1 MKYTRKMVLCLTLI
15 SFLLSGCS
23 GHMPLLDSTSALASP
38 TPSSGT
44 TPQEEPPAE
53 DVQNLREMQLV
64 MLFQGLI
71 RMDRLDSL
79 TITAKQAEAI
89 LPFVRKSMDE
99 GSITESEQK
108 QVINGLTLPQ
118 RTFLDE
124 QSKQMKKRIAARMDN
139 LGEELSSEEREKR
152 VNAFIQKRKAER
164 QVEAGMTDRG
174 NGEFQLFDQRSMGI
188 SVEQQL
194 MELLTSKHD

>member
-1 MKYTRKMVLCLTLI
+1 MRYTQKMVLHLTLI

-23 GHMPLLDSTSALASP
+23 GHMPLLDSTSTLVSP
-38 TPSSGT
+38 TPSSGK
-44 TPQEEPPAE
+44 TPQDAPLAE

-79 TITAKQAEAI
+79 TITAKQAKAI

-108 QVINGLTLPQ
+108 QVISGLTLSQ

-124 QSKQMKKRIAARMDN
+124 QSKQMKKRMAERMDN
-139 LGEELSSEEREKR
+139 RGEEVSSEERERR

-164 QVEAGMTDRG
+164 QVEAGMMDRG
-174 NGEFQLFDQRSMGI
+174 NGEFQQFDQRSMGV

>member
-1 MKYTRKMVLCLTLI
+1 MKYTRKLMLRLTLI

-23 GHMPLLDSTSALASP
+23 GHMPLLDSTSALSSP
-38 TPSSGT
+38 SPLSGK
-44 TPQEEPPAE
+44 TPQEDPPAE

-79 TITAKQAEAI
+79 TITAKQAAAI

-108 QVINGLTLPQ
+108 QVINSLTLPQ
-118 RTFLDE
+118 RAFLDD
-124 QSKQMKKRIAARMDN
+124 QSKQMKKRMTERMDN
-139 LGEELSSEEREKR
+139 LGEEVSSEEREKR
-152 VNAFIQKRKAER
+152 VNAFIQKRNAER
-164 QVEAGMTDRG
+164 QVEAGMTEHGDG
-174 NGEFQLFDQRSMGI
+174 DFQLFDQRSMGI

>member
-1 MKYTRKMVLCLTLI
+1 MKYTRKMVLRLTLI

-23 GHMPLLDSTSALASP
+23 GHMPLLNSTSALTSP
-38 TPSSGT
+38 TPSSGII
-44 TPQEEPPAE
+44 PQEAPLAE

-89 LPFVRKSMDE
+89 LPYVRKSMDE

-108 QVINGLTLPQ
+108 QVINGLTLSQ

-124 QSKQMKKRIAARMDN
+124 QSKQMKKRMAERMDN
-139 LGEELSSEEREKR
+139 LGEAVSTEEREKR
-152 VNAFIQKRKAER
+152 INAFIQKRKAER
-164 QVEAGMTDRG
+164 QVEAGMTDRD

>member
-1 MKYTRKMVLCLTLI
+1 MKYTRKMVLRLTLI

-23 GHMPLLDSTSALASP
+23 GHMPLLDSTSALTSP
-38 TPSSGT
+38 SPSSGK
-44 TPQEEPPAE
+44 TPQEAPLAE

-89 LPFVRKSMDE
+89 LPYVRKSMDE

-108 QVINGLTLPQ
+108 QVINGLTLSQ

-124 QSKQMKKRIAARMDN
+124 QSKQMKKRMAERMDN
-139 LGEELSSEEREKR
+139 LGEEVSSEEREKR
-152 VNAFIQKRKAER
+152 INAFIQKRKAER

>member
-1 MKYTRKMVLCLTLI
+1 MKYTRKLVLRLTLI

-23 GHMPLLDSTSALASP
+23 GHAPLLESKLALASP
-38 TPSSGT
+38 SPPSGK
-44 TPQEEPPAE
+44 TPQEDPPAE

-89 LPFVRKSMDE
+89 LPYVRKSMDK

-124 QSKQMKKRIAARMDN
+124 QSKQMKKRVAERMDN
-139 LGEELSSEEREKR
+139 LGEEVSSEEREKR

>member
-1 MKYTRKMVLCLTLI
+1 MKYTRKMVLRLTLI

-23 GHMPLLDSTSALASP
+23 GHMPLLDSTSALVSP
-38 TPSSGT
+38 SPSSGK
-44 TPQEEPPAE
+44 TPQEALPAE

-71 RMDRLDSL
+71 RMDRLASL
-79 TITAKQAEAI
+79 TITAKQAESI

-99 GSITESEQK
+99 GSISESEQK
-108 QVINGLTLPQ
+108 QVINGLSLSQ

-124 QSKQMKKRIAARMDN
+124 QSKQMKKRIAERMDN
-139 LGEELSSEEREKR
+139 LGEEVSSEEREKR

-174 NGEFQLFDQRSMGI
+174 NGEFQLFDQRNVGI

>member
-1 MKYTRKMVLCLTLI
+1 MLRLTLI

-23 GHMPLLDSTSALASP
+23 GHMPVLESTSASP
-38 TPSSGT
+38 SPSTGK
-44 TPQEEPPAE
+44 TPQEDPPAE
-53 DVQNLREMQLV
+53 EVQNLREMQLV

-79 TITAKQAEAI
+79 TITAKQSAAI

-108 QVINGLTLPQ
+108 QVINSLTLPQ
-118 RTFLDE
+118 RAFLDD
-124 QSKQMKKRIAARMDN
+124 QSKQMKKRMTERMDN
-139 LGEELSSEEREKR
+139 LGEEVSSEEREKR
-152 VNAFIQKRKAER
+152 VNAFIQKRNAER
-164 QVEAGMTDRG
+164 QVEAGMTEHGDG
-174 NGEFQLFDQRSMGI
+174 DFQLFDQRSMGI

>member
-1 MKYTRKMVLCLTLI
+1 MKYTRKLVLRLTLT

-23 GHMPLLDSTSALASP
+23 GHMPLLDSTSALVLPSP
-38 TPSSGT
+38 SPGK
-44 TPQEEPPAE
+44 TPQEDTPAE
-53 DVQNLREMQLV
+53 VVQNLKEMQLV

-79 TITAKQAEAI
+79 TITSKQAEAI

-108 QVINGLTLPQ
+108 QVITGLTLPQ
-118 RTFLDE
+118 RTFLDD
-124 QSKQMKKRIAARMDN
+124 QSKQMKQRMAERMDN
-139 LGEELSSEEREKR
+139 LGEAVSSEEREKR
-152 VNAFIQKRKAER
+152 IHAFIQKRKAER
-164 QVEAGMTDRG
+164 QIEAGMTDRG
-174 NGEFQLFDQRSMGI
+174 NGEFQLFDQRSVGI

-194 MELLTSKHD
+194 IELLTSKHD

>member
-1 MKYTRKMVLCLTLI
+1 MKYTLKLVLRLTLI

-23 GHMPLLDSTSALASP
+23 GHMPLLDRNSALALPS
-38 TPSSGT
+38 PSSGK
-44 TPQEEPPAE
+44 TPQEEPLAD

-89 LPFVRKSMDE
+89 LPFVRKSMDK

-124 QSKQMKKRIAARMDN
+124 HSKQMKQRVAERMDN
-139 LGEELSSEEREKR
+139 LGDEVSSEEREKR
-152 VNAFIQKRKAER
+152 VNAFIQKRNAEH
-164 QVEAGMTDRG
+164 QVEQGMTDRG
-174 NGEFQLFDQRSMGI
+174 DGDFQLFNQRSMGI

-194 MELLTSKHD
+194 LELLTSKHK

>member
-1 MKYTRKMVLCLTLI
+1 MKYTRKWILRLTLI

-23 GHMPLLDSTSALASP
+23 WHMPLLDSTSVLAPPS
-38 TPSSGT
+38 PSSGK
-44 TPQEEPPAE
+44 TPQEKPPAE

-71 RMDRLDSL
+71 RMDRLASL

-99 GSITESEQK
+99 GSMTESERK
-108 QVINGLTLPQ
+108 EVIKGLTLPQ

-124 QSKQMKKRIAARMDN
+124 QSKLMKIRKAERMDN
-139 LGEELSSEEREKR
+139 LGDAVSSEEREKR
-152 VNAFIQKRKAER
+152 VAAFIQKRKAER
-164 QVEAGMTDRG
+164 QVEAGMPDRG
-174 NGEFQLFDQRSMGI
+174 KGELELIDQRSIGV

-194 MELLTSKHD
+194 IELLTSKHD

>member
-79 TITAKQAEAI
+79 TITTKQAEAI

-164 QVEAGMTDRG
+164 QVEVGMTDRG